1 MKITKRQLKRII
13 KEELQEMHAFDPTQ
27 EMGAQGLSRDETLYY
42 EPSDFQIPGDWG
54 WENAPGEWSMST
66 ARGYKEQ
73 GQPPQPGTYVVENN
87 VIAAVDS
94 DAKVWV
100 FAKKNAREALQ
111 SLKDAGFTE
120 ANPRFTVPVAAM
132 GLR

>member
-1 MKITKRQLKRII
+1 M
-13 KEELQEMHAFDPTQ
+13 
-27 EMGAQGLSRDETLYY
+27 
-42 EPSDFQIPGDWG
+42 
-54 WENAPGEWSMST
+54 NT
-66 ARGYKEQ
+66 ARGYVEKRQ
-73 GQPPQPGTYVVENN
+73 NPQPGTYAVENN

-94 DAKVWV
+94 NAKVWV

-120 ANPRFTVPVAAM
+120 ADPRFTVPLAAM